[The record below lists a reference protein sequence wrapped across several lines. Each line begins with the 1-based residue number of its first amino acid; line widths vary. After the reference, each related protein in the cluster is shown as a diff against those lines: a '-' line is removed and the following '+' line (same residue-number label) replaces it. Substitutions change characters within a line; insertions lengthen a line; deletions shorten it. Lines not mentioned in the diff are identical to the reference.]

1 MDFNA
6 FLNDKILDHGLMQQ
20 LLENSVS
27 QYKREVIG
35 QFTTPEK
42 LALLLLHSTVINLDG
57 NDIDPC
63 CGTGIIP
70 KKIIELKVASGI
82 SEEEAHEKT
91 WASDKMLFPLQIANM
106 S

>member
-1 MDFNA
+1 FYTIFTSQEYSDLLPNNVWGRLVDFNA
-6 FLNDKILDHGLMQQ
+6 FLNDKILDHELMQR
-20 LLENSVS
+20 LLENSVN

-42 LALLLLHSTVINLDG
+42 LALLLLHSTVINLEG

-70 KKIIELKVASGI
+70 KKIIELKMASGI
-82 SEEEAHEKT
+82 SET
-91 WASDKMLFPLQIANM
+91 
-106 S
+106 